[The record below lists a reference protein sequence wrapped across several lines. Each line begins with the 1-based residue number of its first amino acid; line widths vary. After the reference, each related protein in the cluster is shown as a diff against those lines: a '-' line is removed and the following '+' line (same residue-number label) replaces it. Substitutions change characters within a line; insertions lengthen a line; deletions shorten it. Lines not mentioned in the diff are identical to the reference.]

1 MRKLIMAAE
10 SGDAGAQ
17 FNLGVAFANR
27 GDIEPEAAR
36 HNRMESARWL
46 LMAARQGLPRAQIML
61 AERLAADAAAGS
73 GVKAAAW
80 FLVAATV
87 ATGIHRATAQEGYER
102 IRRRLTTAQVARA
115 EHLARLWKPKKR
127 RVRAAP
133 KPAVTKPAA
142 PAGAATAH

>member
-36 HNRMESARWL
+36 RNRLESTKWL

-61 AERLAADAAAGS
+61 AERLAADTGANSA
-73 GVKAAAW
+73 VKAAAW
-80 FLVAATV
+80 FLVASNV
-87 ATGIHRATAQEGYER
+87 ASGIHRATAQAGYDGVC
-102 IRRRLTTAQVARA
+102 RRLAPAGVARA
-115 EHLARLWKPKKR
+115 THLAGLWKPRKR
-127 RVRAAP
+127 RVAAAP
-133 KPAVTKPAA
+133 RPVDPAA
-142 PAGAATAH
+142 AAHAG